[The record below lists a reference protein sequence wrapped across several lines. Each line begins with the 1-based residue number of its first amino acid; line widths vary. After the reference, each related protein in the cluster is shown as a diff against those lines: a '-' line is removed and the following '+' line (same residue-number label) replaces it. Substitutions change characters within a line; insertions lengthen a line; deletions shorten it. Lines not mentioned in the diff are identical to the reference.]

1 MKHYHTGYLAGVFD
15 LFHIG
20 HLNVIR
26 NARAHCDYLTVGV
39 LTDGLVEF
47 YKKNP
52 PFIPF
57 EERIDIIASLAY
69 VDRAVPVTV
78 ETIDKMT
85 AWNLYHFD
93 VLFSGDDYA
102 GHPGW
107 LADQENLERV
117 GSAIEFFPYTK
128 STCSTKLKAL
138 IEARIQGVPAAET
151 AAADAA
157 STSNIVINDADPRYT
172 ALDQLQG
179 LPDPGLRE

>member
-1 MKHYHTGYLAGVFD
+1 M
-15 LFHIG
+15 
-20 HLNVIR
+20 
-26 NARAHCDYLTVGV
+26 
-39 LTDGLVEF
+39 
-47 YKKNP
+47 
-52 PFIPF
+52 
-57 EERIDIIASLAY
+57 
-69 VDRAVPVTV
+69 DRAVPVTV